1 MTYHQPSPPPPA
13 TNYLDPALQEPEFR
27 AVGLEH
33 GRKGIR
39 LERLFWQ
46 LLSDLAERRGM
57 KRSQL
62 LRLVLPH
69 DQGDAGTDA
78 NADINATSALRC
90 FVAGSQAQEID
101 LLRHRLEPGEVVKLL
116 LAAPLPAFVIDREKK
131 LHEVNGEFVRF
142 VRAAAG
148 GPDRDP
154 TRDVVQ
160 LTLDTPVETLFAQLP
175 KSTDSTTCGYVLQ
188 VQTYQKR
195 GRAKIVR
202 VPNPSQDR
210 LVGFIV
216 S

>member
-1 MTYHQPSPPPPA
+1 MTFHPSDMRPNL

-27 AVGLEH
+27 AVGLDE

-46 LLSDLAERRGM
+46 LLSELAERRGM

-69 DQGDAGTDA
+69 DQNEA
-78 NADINATSALRC
+78 NAEINATSALRC
-90 FVAGSQAQEID
+90 FVAGSQAQEIE
-101 LLRHRLEPGEVVKLL
+101 LLRDRLEASEVVKLI
-116 LAAPLPAFVIDREKK
+116 LAAPIPGFVIDRDKK
-131 LHEVNGEFVRF
+131 LQEVNGEFVRL
-142 VRAAAG
+142 VRGAAG
-148 GPDRDP
+148 GSDRDP

-160 LTLDTPVETLFAQLP
+160 LTLDTPVETLFAQLR
-175 KSTDSTTCGYVLQ
+175 KSSDSAACGYILQ
-188 VQTYQKR
+188 VHSYQKR

-202 VPNPSQDR
+202 VPNASQDR

>member
-1 MTYHQPSPPPPA
+1 MTFHPSNTRPSF

-27 AVGLEH
+27 AVGLED

-69 DQGDAGTDA
+69 HDHNEA
-78 NADINATSALRC
+78 NADVNATSALRC
-90 FVAGSQAQEID
+90 FVAGSQAQEIE
-101 LLRHRLEPGEVVKLL
+101 LLRDRLEASEVVKLV
-116 LAAPLPAFVIDREKK
+116 LAAPIPGFVIDRDKK
-131 LHEVNGEFVRF
+131 LHEVNGEFVRL
-142 VRAAAG
+142 VRSAAG
-148 GPDRDP
+148 GSDRDP
-154 TRDVVQ
+154 TKDVVQ
-160 LTLDTPVETLFAQLP
+160 LTLDTPVETLFAQLQ
-175 KSTDSTTCGYVLQ
+175 KSSDSAACGYVLQ
-188 VQTYQKR
+188 VHSYQKR

-202 VPNPSQDR
+202 VPNSSQDR

>member
-1 MTYHQPSPPPPA
+1 MTYHQPNAPQPPI
-13 TNYLDPALQEPEFR
+13 NYLDPALQEPEFR

-62 LRLVLPH
+62 LRLVLPQ
-69 DQGDAGTDA
+69 DQPDA

-90 FVAGSQAQEID
+90 FVAGSQAQEIEV
-101 LLRHRLEPGEVVKLL
+101 LRHRLEPGEVTRLL
-116 LAAPLPAFVIDREKK
+116 LAAPLPAFVIDRDKK
-131 LHEVNGEFVRF
+131 LHEVNGEFVRL

-148 GPDRDP
+148 GTERDP

-160 LTLDTPVETLFAQLP
+160 LTLDTPVETLFSQLP
-175 KSTDSTTCGYVLQ
+175 RSTDSTACGYILQ
-188 VQTYQKR
+188 VHSYQKR
-195 GRAKIVR
+195 GRTKIVR
-202 VPNPSQDR
+202 VPNPLQDR